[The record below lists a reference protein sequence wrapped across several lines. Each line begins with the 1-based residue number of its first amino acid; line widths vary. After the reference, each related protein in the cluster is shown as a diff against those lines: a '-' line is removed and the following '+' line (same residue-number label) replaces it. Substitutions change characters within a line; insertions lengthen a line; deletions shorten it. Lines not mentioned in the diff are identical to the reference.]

1 MVEFN
6 PGGLSINTLL
16 CENAAR
22 FSVFQNRFPICVTRR
37 QNARFAIDGRLR
49 P

>member
-22 FSVFQNRFPICVTRR
+22 FSVFSKPFS
-37 QNARFAIDGRLR
+37 DLR
-49 P
+49 YSPPERALRN